1 MNTLS
6 NDIQDII
13 YKYKHQ
19 LEFKDVLNDI
29 LMIRFNKLNT
39 DPQMMY
45 CCMCDDVHHRNYDC
59 ICEEYFSD
67 YTEDDGYGYVDYA
80 YFDGDGGYD
89 DLGLGVPRW
98 MYHL

>member
-6 NDIQDII
+6 DDIQDII

-45 CCMCDDVHHRNYDC
+45 CGMCDDVHHRNYDC

-67 YTEDDGYGYVDYA
+67 YTDDDDGYNDYDGY
-80 YFDGDGGYD
+80 GDDGYD
-89 DLGLGVPRW
+89 DLGLGVPPW
-98 MYHL
+98 MYYL